1 MATLKK
7 YKVTMV
13 EKVFKTIEVEA
24 TSKKAAIEEAE
35 NASDEEFE
43 FEGDYWSPPQVF
55 DVEVLK

>member
-35 NASDEEFE
+35 DASDEEFE
-43 FEGDYWSPPQVF
+43 FEGDGFSERGI
-55 DVEVLK
+55 DVIV